1 MPGPEIIM
9 LLVKGAG
16 ISPVLKI
23 LITVQSALRQQ
34 ERVGRIE
41 ERLTI
46 CREEVLWQRIV
57 LMVMT

>member
-1 MPGPEIIM
+1 MC
-9 LLVKGAG
+9 LVNGAG
-16 ISPVLKI
+16 VSPALKI
-23 LITVQSALRQQ
+23 LITVRSALRQQ
-34 ERVGRIE
+34 ECVGRSE